1 MMKFLQNWASEENEL
16 CRSLA
21 ALTNFMASSLACAKL
36 QQWKLIKFLPPQH
49 PSRWQLTWNEDES
62 ERNVKRNA
70 PRFLLLFSSE
80 SEDDGSP
87 FSTTT
92 TGAAD
97 QSWREKF
104 HKFSRHFPYH
114 FNWSERLKARREGR
128 RRLIMKLSKI
138 VTRLRAQF
146 RKLNLIVERTQTRL
160 SKS

>member
-21 ALTNFMASSLACAKL
+21 ALTNSMASSLACAKL

-70 PRFLLLFSSE
+70 PRCLLLFSSE

-92 TGAAD
+92 TTGLQINHD
-97 QSWREKF
+97 VKSFTNF
-104 HKFSRHFPYH
+104 HVTSPTTLI
-114 FNWSERLKARREGR
+114 EARLKARREGR